1 MENNLTIHLKMFNDK
16 VKLMNQ
22 MNSKDLILSANE
34 ARNLHAD
41 LFDLLNHCATL
52 SRSEERRVGKE
63 CRSECDWSSD
73 VCSSDLINESNELK
87 RPHFKC
93 K

>member
-1 MENNLTIHLKMFNDK
+1 MESKLTLHLKVFNDK

-22 MNSKDLILSANE
+22 SNSKQLTLTAQE

-52 SRSEERRVGKE
+52 SQRTAGSNKTEEVITVAMDGG
-63 CRSECDWSSD
+63 S
-73 VCSSDLINESNELK
+73 
-87 RPHFKC
+87 F
-93 K
+93 

>member
-1 MENNLTIHLKMFNDK
+1 MFNDK

-22 MNSKDLILSANE
+22 TQGKQLVLSAQE

-52 SRSEERRVGKE
+52 SQKLEQKPQNDSTSVAMDGGT
-63 CRSECDWSSD
+63 W
-73 VCSSDLINESNELK
+73 
-87 RPHFKC
+87 
-93 K
+93 